1 MSTTSS
7 TRPGTAP
14 AFAQST
20 MLVTGREVRMRLRSK
35 SFLISTGILLV
46 GILASIIVSGFLTA
60 NGGLGGSGDPT
71 RVAVV
76 GSAQQA
82 VSGAESLE
90 GVPADSVED
99 AQAMVRDGDVEAAVV
114 PDTQADSDGAVLV
127 IGDTSAPDGVVSAL
141 TDTPRVELLEE
152 PTTNPAIAYIVAIA
166 FGLVFFISALTFG
179 QIIAQS
185 VVEEKQTRVVEL
197 LMSTIPVRA
206 LLAGKVLGNSIL
218 AFTQIALIALMTGV
232 GLLVTEQTAL
242 LAVVGPAVIWFVVF
256 FLFGFVLLASLFA
269 AAASLVSR
277 QEDVGAVTAPVTY
290 LVMIPYFAVIFFNDN
305 PVVMT
310 IMSYVPFSAP
320 VGMPMRLFLGEAQW
334 WEPLVSLAVLIA
346 TTAVVV
352 ALGSRIYS
360 NSAPHRI
367 PREAARGAEGMIDAL
382 QDFTNGLPEVLR
394 WFGVMVTAMIPFL
407 EVEFAAVL
415 GVISGQHGRDR
426 GARGGGRERRRR
438 GADRAGRLAHAEP
451 AHARQREGGDAP
463 AREDPPHVRPL
474 RRAGRQPPRPA
485 PGADALHVG
494 RDGLLRRPAARGAD
508 LGDDRH
514 RRLGRR
520 VRGARGAGAHGGV
533 IAPGLGSPGPTL
545 GLGPN
550 RGGCSIIGG
559 VHG

>member
-1 MSTTSS
+1 MSTART
-7 TRPGTAP
+7 TERGTAP
-14 AFAQST
+14 SFAQST

-35 SFLISTGILLV
+35 SFLISTAILLI
-46 GILASIIVSGFLTA
+46 GILASIVVTGFLAA
-60 NGGLGGSGDPT
+60 NDDGDGERT

-76 GSAQQA
+76 GTASQA
-82 VSGAESLE
+82 VSAAESLE
-90 GVPADSVED
+90 GVPADSVEA
-99 AQAMVRDGDVEAAVV
+99 AQEMVRDGDVEAAVV
-114 PDTQADSDGAVLV
+114 PDTQADVDGAVLV
-127 IGDTSAPDGVVSAL
+127 IGDTSAPDGVVGAL

-152 PTTNPAIAYIVAIA
+152 PATNPAIAYLVAIA

-206 LLAGKVLGNSIL
+206 LLAGKVLGNSLL

-242 LAVVGPAVIWFVVF
+242 LAIVGPAVIWFVVF

-310 IMSYVPFSAP
+310 IMSYVPFAAP

-360 NSAPHRI
+360 NS
-367 PREAARGAEGMIDAL
+367 
-382 QDFTNGLPEVLR
+382 
-394 WFGVMVTAMIPFL
+394 
-407 EVEFAAVL
+407 
-415 GVISGQHGRDR
+415 
-426 GARGGGRERRRR
+426 
-438 GADRAGRLAHAEP
+438 
-451 AHARQREGGDAP
+451 
-463 AREDPPHVRPL
+463 
-474 RRAGRQPPRPA
+474 
-485 PGADALHVG
+485 
-494 RDGLLRRPAARGAD
+494 LLRTGS
-508 LGDDRH
+508 
-514 RRLGRR
+514 R
-520 VRGARGAGAHGGV
+520 VKLKEALKA
-533 IAPGLGSPGPTL
+533 
-545 GLGPN
+545 
-550 RGGCSIIGG
+550 
-559 VHG
+559 